1 MARPSLSLDVTAGE
15 RRELEAIAASRSLPH
30 GLVRRAQM
38 ILWSLD
44 GMSLDEI
51 ARRTRVTSAAVSNWR
66 RRFRE
71 ARVAGLHDGLK
82 SGRPRSLDDDR
93 LAQLLNVA
101 LLREPDNT
109 PNWTVRALAQETG
122 LTKSSVQR
130 YLTRFGMPP
139 RPPRSCM
146 PSADPCFVAKV
157 WDIVGLYLNSPDHAL
172 VLCAQAD
179 GPPTPPDAVPLRRFE
194 PAAGNGACAHAALA
208 AARPAASAAEQRPRK
223 RHGELLAF
231 LRQVDVTVHASL
243 QVHVIVDARS
253 IHQHPRLRAWLE
265 GRPRVQLHVTPTH
278 DVWLNEVERWFG
290 IINQRAMRS
299 GVFDSVEILR
309 RRIESFGA
317 CCAAHAVPFEWTE
330 GLKSIMQKLTRLNK
344 VISGTL
350 Y

>member
-1 MARPSLSLDVTAGE
+1 MARPSLSLGVTVGE

-38 ILWSLD
+38 ILWSED

-51 ARRTRVTSAAVSNWR
+51 ARRARVTSAAVSNWR
-66 RRFRE
+66 RRFRD

-82 SGRPRSLDDDR
+82 PGRPRSLDDDR

-101 LLREPDNT
+101 LLREPGT
-109 PNWTVRALAQETG
+109 APNWTVRALAQETG

-130 YLTRFGMPP
+130 YLARFGMPP
-139 RPPRSCM
+139 RQPFSCM
-146 PSADPCFVAKV
+146 PSADPCFVARV

-179 GPPTPPDAVPLRRFE
+179 GPPTPPDAVPLHRLE
-194 PAAGNGACAHAALA
+194 PAAGNSACALA
-208 AARPAASAAEQRPRK
+208 ARRAASAAEHRPRK
-223 RHGELLAF
+223 RHGDLLAF
-231 LRQVDVTVHASL
+231 LRQVDVTVHTSL
-243 QVHVIVDARS
+243 QVHVIADARS
-253 IHQHPRLRAWLE
+253 VHQHPRLRSWLE
-265 GRPRVQLHVTPTH
+265 GRPRVLLHATPTH
-278 DVWLNEVERWFG
+278 DVWLSEVERWFG

-309 RRIESFGA
+309 QRIENFGA
-317 CCAAHAVPFEWTE
+317 CCAAPFEWTE
-330 GLKSIMQKLTRLNK
+330 SLNSIMQKLVRLNK

>member
-38 ILWSLD
+38 ILWSQD

-51 ARRTRVTSAAVSNWR
+51 ARRARVTSAAVSNWR
-66 RRFRE
+66 RRFRD
-71 ARVAGLHDGLK
+71 ARVAGLYDGLK
-82 SGRPRSLDDDR
+82 SGRPRSLDDER

-101 LLREPDNT
+101 LLREPCT
-109 PNWTVRALAQETG
+109 APNWTVRALAQETG

-130 YLTRFGMPP
+130 YLARFGMPP

-146 PSADPCFVAKV
+146 PSADPCFVEKV

-179 GPPTPPDAVPLRRFE
+179 SSPTPPDAVPLHRFE
-194 PAAGNGACAHAALA
+194 PAAGNSACALAALA
-208 AARPAASAAEQRPRK
+208 AARPVASAAEHRPRK

-231 LRQVDVTVHASL
+231 LRQVDVIVHASL

-253 IHQHPRLRAWLE
+253 VHQPPRLRAWLE
-265 GRPRVQLHVTPTH
+265 GRPRILLHATPTH

-317 CCAAHAVPFEWTE
+317 CCDAHRVPFEWTE
-330 GLKSIMQKLTRLNK
+330 SLNSIMQKLVRINK

-350 Y
+350 C

>member
-1 MARPSLSLDVTAGE
+1 MARPSLSLGVTAGE

-38 ILWSLD
+38 ILWSQD

-51 ARRTRVTSAAVSNWR
+51 ARRARVTSAAVSNWR
-66 RRFRE
+66 RRFRD
-71 ARVAGLHDGLK
+71 ARVAGLHDGIK

-101 LLREPDNT
+101 LLREHGT
-109 PNWTVRALAQETG
+109 APNWTVRALAQETG

-130 YLTRFGMPP
+130 YLARFGVPP
-139 RPPRSCM
+139 RQPRSCM
-146 PSADPCFVAKV
+146 PSADPCFVEKV
-157 WDIVGLYLNSPDHAL
+157 RDIVGLYLNSPDHAL

-179 GPPTPPDAVPLRRFE
+179 GPTPLPDAAPLHRFE
-194 PAAGNGACAHAALA
+194 PAAGNSACARAALA
-208 AARPAASAAEQRPRK
+208 AARPAASAEEHRPRK

-231 LRQVDVTVHASL
+231 LRQVDVIVHASL

-253 IHQHPRLRAWLE
+253 VHQHPRLRAWLE
-265 GRPRVQLHVTPTH
+265 GRSRVLLHAMPTH
-278 DVWLNEVERWFG
+278 DVWLDEVERWFG

-309 RRIESFGA
+309 HRIESFGA
-317 CCAAHAVPFEWTE
+317 CCAVHTVPFEWTE
-330 GLKSIMQKLTRLNK
+330 SLKSILQKLVRLNK